1 MGAFVWSNVFRNAWS
16 AHLRSASNLRCTSN
30 LRRPGSDLRRPN
42 SVSDP
47 GTCHIRCSSASCRV
61 HPAGTSCRVHPAST
75 HCDLRRTASDLR
87 CSSASYRVRPASTSD
102 HPAGT
107 SDHPAG
113 TSDHPAGTS
122 DLCRTTDGSEANGSE
137 PIYDCRATAAD
148 PSAIASASAGTSC
161 REGSTKEARGKANQE
176 EAAEG
181 LLLIIC
187 ADHLC

>member
-1 MGAFVWSNVFRNAWS
+1 M
-16 AHLRSASNLRCTSN
+16 
-30 LRRPGSDLRRPN
+30 
-42 SVSDP
+42 
-47 GTCHIRCSSASCRV
+47 GTCHVRSSSASCRVHPAGTSCRV

-87 CSSASYRVRPASTSD
+87 CSSD

-176 EAAEG
+176 EAAKG